1 MLAAARGDTEALAD
15 LIRALAPEVYRFLA
29 ATTGDPHEAAELME
43 EAFVRAA
50 RSVGRYEGEDDARVW
65 VFASAREVAAEAPPG
80 APTGEPGGTEADTAG
95 SAMSALRS
103 LEGHDREIAVAR
115 DVLGWDRDTIARVL
129 GIPSEEVLAR
139 LAAVREAMMRE
150 GSMR

>member
-1 MLAAARGDTEALAD
+1 MRAAARGETEALAD

-29 ATTGDPHEAAELME
+29 AMTGDPHEAAELME

-50 RSVGRYEGEDDARVW
+50 RSVGRYEDGDDARVW
-65 VFASAREVAAEAPPG
+65 VFASTREVAAEARSG
-80 APTGEPGGTEADTAG
+80 VLTGEPGGTPPDTAG
-95 SAMSALRS
+95 SAMSGLLS
-103 LEGHDREIAVAR
+103 LEAHDREIAVAR

-129 GIPSEEVLAR
+129 GIPSEEILAR

-150 GSMR
+150 GSMH